1 MIERISPP
9 SILVNAELEIVHL
22 SESAGRFLRIPGGEP
37 TRELYRSVHEDLVPE
52 LRAAV
57 YTVQREGQPAAG
69 RRVVASIDGAEVALR
84 LTVRQLPGLDA
95 GRAYYLVV
103 FDELEHA
110 LSEQEASPPLER
122 RTDEILED
130 VARRL
135 EDELRRTKERLRH
148 TAQEHEISEEELKAS
163 NEELQVI
170 IEELRSAS
178 EELEVNSEELRSVNE
193 ELTLVN
199 GELKESLQN
208 VARGN
213 ADLQNLVSSTD
224 IATIFLD
231 QKLRIKRYTPP
242 VREIFNL
249 IPGDLG
255 RSLAH
260 ITHELDY
267 PELIS
272 DATLVASGNPSP
284 GREVESSSG
293 AAYLVHMA
301 PYHSADGARDGVV
314 INLIDITERRRT
326 EQSARWLAAVVSSS
340 SDAIM
345 SATLERRILSW
356 NQGAERLLGYFA
368 ADVVGES
375 LQLLSTNG
383 EQEPSESAMEHAR
396 RGEPLMSREVEW
408 SRRDGTTLTVSVSY
422 SPIRNARDEIVGMTL
437 VAKDVTIEQQHAREV
452 RDSESRLRRATEIE
466 TVGIFFFTLD
476 GRVLQANAAFT
487 RMSGWREDRI
497 SEIWRSGESDMRM
510 PGWNRLREEVSTD
523 GHAKPME
530 LQWRRPNG
538 NSGGRS

>member
-1 MIERISPP
+1 M
-9 SILVNAELEIVHL
+9 
-22 SESAGRFLRIPGGEP
+22 
-37 TRELYRSVHEDLVPE
+37 
-52 LRAAV
+52 
-57 YTVQREGQPAAG
+57 
-69 RRVVASIDGAEVALR
+69 
-84 LTVRQLPGLDA
+84 
-95 GRAYYLVV
+95 
-103 FDELEHA
+103 
-110 LSEQEASPPLER
+110 
-122 RTDEILED
+122 
-130 VARRL
+130 ARRL
-135 EDELRRTKERLRH
+135 EDELRRTKERLQF

-178 EELEVNSEELRSVNE
+178 EELEVNTEEFRSVNE

-199 GELKESLQN
+199 GELRESLEN

-231 QKLRIKRYTPP
+231 RKLCIKRYTPQ
-242 VREIFNL
+242 VRGIFNL
-249 IPGDLG
+249 IPGDIG
-255 RSLAH
+255 RSLSH
-260 ITHELDY
+260 VTHDLDY
-267 PELIS
+267 PELVS
-272 DATLVASGNPSP
+272 DATLVASGSPSP

-293 AAYLVHMA
+293 AAYHVHMA
-301 PYHSADGARDGVV
+301 PYHSAAGARDGVV
-314 INLIDITERRRT
+314 INLIDITERRRA

-340 SDAIM
+340 SDAIV

-375 LQLLSTNG
+375 LQLLSTKG
-383 EQEPSESAMEHAR
+383 EQEPSEAAMEHAR

-452 RDSESRLRRATEIE
+452 RDSEARLRRATEIE

-497 SEIWRSGESDMRM
+497 SEIWRSGDSDMRM
-510 PGWNRLREEVSTD
+510 PGWNRVREEVSTD

-530 LQWRRPNG
+530 LEWRRPNG
-538 NSGGRS
+538 KSGGRSSRPRVSARPKEWPSWSTSPIGSARRQRCTKPAVARTSFSRSLRMSFAIRWRRSAMRWTSSPCRAAPATRPRPPFASWIVRCHSWCIS